1 MYTVVFGVMMEQ
13 VRDTE
18 KETPEQIVLALALE
32 KLACIARSK
41 EFQSLSTSKEVSM
54 AEDISSSDKPSFSA

>member
-1 MYTVVFGVMMEQ
+1 MERE
-13 VRDTE
+13 RDTQ
-18 KETPEQIVLALALE
+18 KETPEQIVLTLALE

-41 EFQSLSTSKEVSM
+41 EFQSLSTSKEVAM

>member
-1 MYTVVFGVMMEQ
+1 MRQ

-32 KLACIARSK
+32 KLACIARK
-41 EFQSLSTSKEVSM
+41 KKGQSIKTSNDVST
-54 AEDISSSDKPSFSA
+54 AFCISRSSRSRRSA